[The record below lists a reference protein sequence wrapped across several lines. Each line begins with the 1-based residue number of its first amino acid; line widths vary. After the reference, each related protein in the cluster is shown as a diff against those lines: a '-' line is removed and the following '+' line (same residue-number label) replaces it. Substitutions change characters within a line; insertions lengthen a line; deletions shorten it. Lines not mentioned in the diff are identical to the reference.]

1 LLFLKVPTRG
11 VFVLNK
17 GKKASAFTAIA
28 LLTTGLTAC
37 NGDEGALDTKYND
50 NAQPMGYYSN
60 ENANADN
67 EGPVTEMMD
76 GMNNEDNYFRKV
88 NNNNNN
94 QNITNPTVPLGDRDD
109 GLVRDNRFS
118 RSDANYHGHLQ
129 NVGNNTNNNNRMNIT
144 NNNNRD
150 DNEISRK
157 VRTTVEKMDNVDN
170 ARVLVTEDNILVAVD
185 TADNNDASLK
195 ERISNNVRKMSN
207 GRNVQVVTD
216 EGTFTRVRNID
227 NDIQN
232 GVERKTIDAD
242 INNLMDDLGDAIQ
255 RPFNGDR
262 D

>member
-1 LLFLKVPTRG
+1 
-11 VFVLNK
+11 
-17 GKKASAFTAIA
+17 
-28 LLTTGLTAC
+28 
-37 NGDEGALDTKYND
+37 
-50 NAQPMGYYSN
+50 
-60 ENANADN
+60 
-67 EGPVTEMMD
+67 
-76 GMNNEDNYFRKV
+76 
-88 NNNNNN
+88 
-94 QNITNPTVPLGDRDD
+94 
-109 GLVRDNRFS
+109 
-118 RSDANYHGHLQ
+118 
-129 NVGNNTNNNNRMNIT
+129 MNIT

-157 VRTTVEKMDNVDN
+157 VRTTVEKMEKVDN